1 MLKNLFFYLLAA
13 LPLLTVAQKTDS
25 LSYKSSD
32 FKLNINTN
40 QEEGIQPIELSI
52 SSVLFTDTIIGSSIN
67 KLINHK
73 LYSYNNDSLNCNGFA
88 FAASFLA
95 NYGDFLKDFPDN
107 PMNWS
112 IDKKAKVILNNQKLL
127 TIEFFEFSYEGG
139 AHPNTSFTLMML
151 DPQNAKE
158 IHLEDILIPGSY
170 QPLVKLCERYLRLSR
185 NISGKANLE
194 EEGFWLDK
202 GALPLAEN
210 IALSNTGLRVI
221 YNSYEIAPYAM
232 GQSDFTI
239 PYSELSKILKP
250 EFLPYQK

>member
-1 MLKNLFFYLLAA
+1 MLKNIFLSLFIAI
-13 LPLLTVAQKTDS
+13 PLLTLGQKTDS
-25 LSYKSSD
+25 LSYKITD
-32 FKLNINTN
+32 FKLSIKGD
-40 QEEGIQPIELSI
+40 QEEASQPIELSV
-52 SSVLFTDTIIGSSIN
+52 SSIHFTDTIKGSSVN
-67 KLINHK
+67 KLINNK

-95 NYGDFLKDFPDN
+95 NYSDFLKDFPDN
-107 PMNWS
+107 PMSWS
-112 IDKKAKVILNNQKLL
+112 IDRKVMVIYNSLDLL
-127 TIEFFEFSYEGG
+127 TLEFFEFSYEGG
-139 AHPNTSFTLMML
+139 AHPNTTYTLMMI
-151 DPQNAKE
+151 DPQDAKE

-185 NISGKANLE
+185 NIPGKMNLE

-210 IALSNTGLRVI
+210 IALSSKGLRVI

-239 PYSELSKILKP
+239 PYSELAKILKP
-250 EFLPYQK
+250 EFLPSKQ